1 MEGQNKQSWNAC
13 FSCKGKVNG
22 LQRPKMTNVLAN
34 ISCWPH
40 YSSHDFMLCNNEINM
55 CETRKG
61 SIIYAKAYCWLSNDF
76 VCFWLT
82 GTSPF
87 FLSKCSHHWRHHV
100 TWISPSETH
109 YWWRGV
115 YVSHLLNV
123 AGRADNVWHN
133 QHLPFFLANKTW
145 GVRKHT
151 LLAKNREALLLKF
164 WPVQADFFFFHVMV
178 DIKIL

>member
-1 MEGQNKQSWNAC
+1 MNW
-13 FSCKGKVNG
+13 
-22 LQRPKMTNVLAN
+22 LQRPKMTVDLAN
-34 ISCWPH
+34 VSCWPH
-40 YSSHDFMLCNNEINM
+40 YSSHDLLLCNDKINM

-61 SIIYAKAYCWLSNDF
+61 SIIYVKAYCWLSNDF

-100 TWISPSETH
+100 TWTSPSETH

-123 AGRADNVWHN
+123 AGRADSCCCVWHN
-133 QHLPFFLANKTW
+133 QHLPFNIFIFFW
-145 GVRKHT
+145 QIKHEGLGST
-151 LLAKNREALLLKF
+151 LY
-164 WPVQADFFFFHVMV
+164 
-178 DIKIL
+178 